1 MDWRYPVVIINID
14 DLNRRRIRFYLY
26 NNELIV
32 NSDVDEF
39 RETKRHKWKPVRDK
53 QWYRLGYGAR
63 ATMDYRPVPQAA
75 ADEAVEQVRSAIRYC
90 ERKQL

>member
-1 MDWRYPVVIINID
+1 MNWCYPEVIINID
-14 DLNRRRIRFYLY
+14 ALNRRRLGFYLHGR
-26 NNELIV
+26 ELIL

-90 ERKQL
+90 ETKQ